1 MTVIFNLSLL
11 LGVKIIRLLD
21 RADLFKFSNLDL
33 GGKAIVTSP
42 YSKKNKIKSASN
54 TGIFVVD
61 RSRLD
66 QRFSNFF
73 SSGDHFH

>member
-1 MTVIFNLSLL
+1 LRPRNSFLKLMTVIFNLSLL

-42 YSKKNKIKSASN
+42 YSKKI
-54 TGIFVVD
+54 
-61 RSRLD
+61 R
-66 QRFSNFF
+66 
-73 SSGDHFH
+73 